1 MPTIDFFI
9 PSGAHIRIDER
20 RVVGDVL
27 DGDTV
32 ILDDGFTHVRLIGID
47 APEHD
52 EYYYEESTSELVAL
66 CRGRSVALETD
77 IDDKDM
83 YDRLLRYIYT
93 DDKFINWEM
102 VRFGYAFASPFG
114 SNIKYSGIIQEAENA
129 AIREGLGV
137 WG

>member
-1 MPTIDFFI
+1 VPTIDFFI
-9 PSGAHIRIDER
+9 PSGAHIRIDEI

-47 APEHD
+47 APEMD
-52 EYYYEESTSELVAL
+52 EPYYEESTTKLVAL
-66 CRGRSVALETD
+66 CHGRSVALETD
-77 IDDKDM
+77 IEDKDM
-83 YDRLLRYIYT
+83 YERLLRYIYV

-102 VRFGYAFASPFG
+102 VRSGLAYASPFG
-114 SNIKYSGIIQEAENA
+114 ANIKYSGIIQEAENA

-137 WG
+137 WE